1 MKYVTVVV
9 WHCHKNSTVVFYHFG
24 LIDKLHCTHCYG
36 LWHVFNFF
44 NAIVI
49 ANNLLN
55 NECGR
60 QCKNYI
66 FDMP

>member
-1 MKYVTVVV
+1 
-9 WHCHKNSTVVFYHFG
+9 
-24 LIDKLHCTHCYG
+24 LIGKLHCTHCYG